1 MKEGYGR
8 PPNTVRAL
16 HSLSSCL
23 SLKQKEVLM
32 AKKILIVDDEPD
44 ILRAAKVRL
53 ISFGYEVITAGDGN
67 DIVVLI
73 QKNTPDLILL
83 DLRLPHMDG
92 DKICIMPKSDNRS
105 KHIPVIIF
113 TASSDP
119 TTSKKVKDSGANG
132 YLIKPF
138 DTQELLQTIKKFLG

>member
-1 MKEGYGR
+1 
-8 PPNTVRAL
+8 
-16 HSLSSCL
+16 
-23 SLKQKEVLM
+23 M

-53 ISFGYEVITAGDGN
+53 MSFGYEVITADDGN
-67 DIVVLI
+67 DIINLV
-73 QKNTPDLILL
+73 QRDTPDLILL
-83 DLRLPHMDG
+83 DLRLPRMDG
-92 DKICIMPKSDNRS
+92 DKICLILKTDDKF

-138 DTQELLQTIKKFLG
+138 DTQELLQTIKKFL

>member
-1 MKEGYGR
+1 
-8 PPNTVRAL
+8 
-16 HSLSSCL
+16 
-23 SLKQKEVLM
+23 M

-53 ISFGYEVITAGDGN
+53 ISFGYEVITAGDGD
-67 DIVVLI
+67 DIVVLV

-92 DKICIMPKSDNRS
+92 DKICIMLKADDKV
-105 KHIPVIIF
+105 KHIPIIIF

-119 TTSKKVKDSGANG
+119 GTSKKVKDSGADG

>member
-1 MKEGYGR
+1 
-8 PPNTVRAL
+8 
-16 HSLSSCL
+16 
-23 SLKQKEVLM
+23 M

-53 ISFGYEVITAGDGN
+53 MSFGYEVITAGDGS
-67 DIVVLI
+67 DIVNLV
-73 QKNTPDLILL
+73 QKNMPDLILL

-92 DKICIMPKSDNRS
+92 DKICVILKADD
-105 KHIPVIIF
+105 KLKAIPVIIF

-119 TTSKKVKDSGANG
+119 TTSKKVKDGGAEG

-138 DTQELLQTIKKFLG
+138 DTEDLLQTIKKFL